1 MAVAIDANATADA
14 TNNGVTTI
22 STSNLT
28 VGAGSNRALVVDV
41 CWSGPV
47 TTPTMTW
54 DTTQSVLA
62 IPGATATNGTVQ
74 VAQCWG
80 MVAPNSGAKALV
92 TSWLTA
98 RDIVVS
104 GTSYTGVDQTGG
116 ATSFPNGAGATG
128 SSTTASV
135 TVTSAVGNAVQAAHT
150 LGNTC
155 SAVNNTQLFR
165 DNNPAN
171 ISGAG
176 NRAAGAASVAMTATL
191 TSSNWASAGTDILAS
206 SGVAASTVIA
216 WVTA

>member
-1 MAVAIDANATADA
+1 
-14 TNNGVTTI
+14 
-22 STSNLT
+22 
-28 VGAGSNRALVVDV
+28 
-41 CWSGPV
+41 
-47 TTPTMTW
+47 MTW

-62 IPGATATNGTVQ
+62 ITNATATNGTVQ

-80 MVAPNSGAKALV
+80 LVNPNTGAKALV
-92 TSWLTA
+92 TSWSTA
-98 RDIVVS
+98 RDIVVN

-116 ATSFPNGAGATG
+116 VTSFPNGAGATG
-128 SSTTASV
+128 SSVTASV

-191 TSSNWASAGTDILAS
+191 TSSNWASAGTDILAA
-206 SGVAASTVIA
+206 AASLTAAQEAGIFAAMLSGGVIGRVDA
-216 WVTA
+216 